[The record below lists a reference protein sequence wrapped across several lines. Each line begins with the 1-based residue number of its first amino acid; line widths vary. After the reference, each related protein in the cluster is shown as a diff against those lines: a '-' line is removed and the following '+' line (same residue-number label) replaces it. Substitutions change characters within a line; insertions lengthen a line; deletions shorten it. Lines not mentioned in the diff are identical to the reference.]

1 MTDHKRPPASENMIG
16 RSRDLRQDMTIPE
29 RLLWG
34 KLRDRR
40 LAGVK
45 FRRQHPVGPYVA
57 DYYCPAAR
65 LVIKLDGRSHIGQE
79 APDRERQDY
88 LEGQGMRVIRFSNDK
103 VIYNLAGVLKAIAEA
118 CEAVLP
124 DEEDPA

>member
-1 MTDHKRPPASENMIG
+1 
-16 RSRDLRQDMTIPE
+16 MTIPE

-40 LAGVK
+40 LAGIK

-57 DYYCPAAR
+57 DYYCPAAS
-65 LVIKLDGRSHIGQE
+65 LVIELDGRSHLGQE

-88 LEGQGMRVIRFSNDK
+88 LEGQGLRVIRFSNDK
-103 VIYNLAGVLKAIAEA
+103 VIYNLIEVLKAIAEA

-124 DEEDPA
+124 DQEDPA